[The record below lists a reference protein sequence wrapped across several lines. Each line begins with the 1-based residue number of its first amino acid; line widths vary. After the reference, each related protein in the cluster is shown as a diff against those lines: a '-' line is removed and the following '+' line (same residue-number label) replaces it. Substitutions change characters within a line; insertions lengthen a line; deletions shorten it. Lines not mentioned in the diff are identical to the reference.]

1 MDLSGLPRLLVRRAV
16 TTERPTNPTPTSRP
30 LLSAFPNFMP
40 MQMPRIVKMIQLRR
54 ALLCN

>member
-30 LLSAFPNFMP
+30 LLIYAY
-40 MQMPRIVKMIQLRR
+40 
-54 ALLCN
+54 ADA